1 MAVSVAGAHGLF
13 HLDTVTIL
21 GLLVRCTLG
30 TGNIRMEGNGT
41 CSQGVCCLSVF
52 TRGSRQLLT
61 RNYFNGIYSKDKV
74 QAWLQMVSLV
84 SLLSLLL

>member
-1 MAVSVAGAHGLF
+1 
-13 HLDTVTIL
+13 
-21 GLLVRCTLG
+21 
-30 TGNIRMEGNGT
+30 MEGNGT

-61 RNYFNGIYSKDKV
+61 HNYFNGIYSKDKV